1 MPNFALVFILILTM
15 GIGIYNNSVSMV
27 ESMPVTMEPLFIQSF
42 NAQFISYCGTN
53 VRGTTVKALI
63 STVEASNLQ
72 NPEYPILINITSL
85 EEINAK
91 ATYTVVESFDNKTG
105 IITELTIY
113 EN

>member
-1 MPNFALVFILILTM
+1 MPNFTLIFLLILSM
-15 GIGIYNNSVSMV
+15 GLGIYSNSVQIVDSAAT
-27 ESMPVTMEPLFIQSF
+27 TMEPLFVQSF

-53 VRGTTVKALI
+53 VRGTNVKALI
-63 STVEASNLQ
+63 STVEANNLQ
-72 NPEYPILINITSL
+72 NPEYPILINITSP